1 MRLLIIGTKGQL
13 ALSLIER
20 GAAQGIEVVS
30 IGRPEIDL
38 ARNTGLNAL
47 VAGVHP
53 DAIVNAA
60 AYTAVDMAEREPELA
75 GAVNGRGAG
84 LVAAAA
90 AATGVPIV
98 HVSTDYVF
106 DGTATRPYRED
117 DPVAPL
123 GVYGASKLAG
133 ERAVAAAT
141 PDYAILRTAWV
152 YSPFGHNF
160 VRTML
165 RLAETRDELGV
176 VADQR
181 GSPNSALD
189 LADGIITV
197 ARNLTQRPGDK
208 GLRGVFN
215 LTTDGETSWAEF
227 ATEIFSISAR
237 FGGPIARVR
246 AIATSD
252 YPTPARRPAY
262 SCLDGTK
269 LAERHG
275 VRLPDWRISL
285 EITIRR
291 LVLADNTMKTG

>member
-1 MRLLIIGTKGQL
+1 MRLLVIGTNGQL
-13 ALSLIER
+13 ALSLLER
-20 GAAQGIEVVS
+20 GLSQGIEVIS

-38 ARNTGLNAL
+38 ARDTSLDAL
-47 VAGVHP
+47 VAGARP
-53 DAIVNAA
+53 DAVVNAA
-60 AYTAVDMAEREPELA
+60 AYTAVDKAESEPELA
-75 GAVNGRGAG
+75 CAVNGRGAG

-90 AATGVPIV
+90 AATGAPVV
-98 HVSTDYVF
+98 HISTDYVF

-189 LADGIITV
+189 LADGIIAV
-197 ARNLTQRPGDK
+197 ACNLAQRPGDAD
-208 GLRGVFN
+208 LRGTFN
-215 LTTDGETSWAEF
+215 LTADGEASWAEF
-227 ATEIFSISAR
+227 ATEVFLISAR
-237 FGGPIARVR
+237 LGGPNARVR

-275 VRLPDWRISL
+275 IRLPDWRIPL
-285 EITIRR
+285 ETTIRR
-291 LVLADNTMKTG
+291 LVMADPQ